1 MENFPDMVSFR
12 RWRQYSGRGELRI
25 QIMFKSLRPGP
36 GDGRIILTIDLSS
49 GEPAG
54 ETLIRLAVLVAGY
67 FQLVGE
73 NID

>member
-1 MENFPDMVSFR
+1 
-12 RWRQYSGRGELRI
+12 
-25 QIMFKSLRPGP
+25 MFESLRPGP

-49 GEPAG
+49 REPAR